1 MIPGFE
7 HHFFGFTSWGHY
19 NMGRNFMKN
28 GIKTPAFWTGILT
41 SIVVAMAADLGF
53 EIDETTVAGLITAI
67 ITFIV
72 TRIFKKKIEN
82 KKDQK

>member
-1 MIPGFE
+1 
-7 HHFFGFTSWGHY
+7 
-19 NMGRNFMKN
+19 MKN

-53 EIDETTVAGLITAI
+53 EVDETTVAGLITAI

>member
-1 MIPGFE
+1 MRNLQNI
-7 HHFFGFTSWGHY
+7 WGEI
-19 NMGRNFMKN
+19 FMKN

-53 EIDETTVAGLITAI
+53 EVDETTVAGLITAI